1 MKIAVNTRLLIKDKL
16 EGIGWFTYETLRRLT
31 EWMPEVEFVFIF
43 DRKPHP
49 DFIFADNVTAVVAH
63 PQARH
68 PVLWYLFFEYGVAG
82 VLKRHRPD
90 LFLSPDGWLCLR
102 TKVKSLPVI
111 HDLNFEAYPE
121 FISPLTLKYYR
132 RYFHRFARK
141 ATRIATVSEFT
152 KSELQG
158 RYQIPPSKIDVVY
171 NGINQKYHP
180 LSAGD
185 SREVRRKYTGGAP
198 YFLFVGLIH
207 PRKNLL
213 NQVDGFFRFRERTR
227 DVVKYVVVGER
238 YGRDERLD
246 SMINAS
252 PYAADV
258 IFPGRQGVDVL
269 ADLYGAA
276 LALTYVS
283 FYEGFGIPIVE
294 AMQAGTAVITASETS
309 MPEVAGDAA
318 LTVPPDNPSK
328 ISEAMERLYSD
339 VEFRNDLIAKGH
351 RRKKA
356 FHWDR
361 TARLLME
368 SIHRAVEE
376 K

>member
-31 EWMPEVEFVFIF
+31 EWMPEVEFIFIF

-49 DFIFADNVTAVVAH
+49 DFIFGDNVTPVVAH

-82 VLKRHRPD
+82 VLRRNKPD

-102 TKVKSLPVI
+102 TNVKSLPVI

-121 FISPLTLKYYR
+121 FISPMTLKYYR
-132 RYFHRFARK
+132 RFFHRFAQK

-152 KSELQG
+152 KSELQN

-180 LSAGD
+180 LSAAV
-185 SREVRRKYTGGAP
+185 REEVRRKYTGGAP
-198 YFLFVGLIH
+198 FFLFVGLIH

-213 NQVDGFFRFRERTR
+213 NQVEGFFRFRERTQ

-238 YGRDERLD
+238 YGKDEWLD
-246 SMINAS
+246 AVIGGS
-252 PYAADV
+252 PYADDV
-258 IFPGRQGVDVL
+258 IFLGRQGVEVL
-269 ADLYGAA
+269 ANLYGAA

-283 FYEGFGIPIVE
+283 FYEGFGIPIIE

-318 LTVPPDNPSK
+318 MTVPPNDSEK
-328 ISEAMERLYSD
+328 IADAMERLFRD
-339 VEFRNDLIAKGH
+339 VEFRNELIAKGH
-351 RRKKA
+351 RRKED
-356 FHWDR
+356 FDWDR

-368 SIHRAVEE
+368 SIHRALEGE
-376 K
+376 